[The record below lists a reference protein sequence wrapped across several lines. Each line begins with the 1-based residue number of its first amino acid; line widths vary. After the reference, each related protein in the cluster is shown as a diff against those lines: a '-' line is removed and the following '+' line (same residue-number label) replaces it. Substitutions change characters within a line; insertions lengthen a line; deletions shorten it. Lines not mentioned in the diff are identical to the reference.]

1 MTTLKIN
8 TEGQLKDS
16 EGSIYNYRIY
26 KDGGAKL
33 ESANSLD
40 FFDTIEELQNCINV
54 NQLKK

>member
-8 TEGQLKDS
+8 TEGQLKGS
-16 EGSIYNYRIY
+16 EGSVYNYRIY

-40 FFDTIEELQNCINV
+40 FFDTIEELEKCIAIN
-54 NQLKK
+54 NLK